1 METSIS
7 NAADVAAIKTLIN
20 EGTLSVWS
28 SYEDVVAAEVA
39 AAAEEAAKA
48 QAAEEAAA
56 AEAAEE
62 EVVVEED

>member
-7 NAADVAAIKTLIN
+7 NAADVAEIKTLIS

-39 AAAEEAAKA
+39 AAAKAAQEAAKA
-48 QAAEEAAA
+48 QA